1 MNVKVYVEGGGDN
14 RSLRSQCRQNFKKFF
29 CKAGLKGRMPRIV
42 ASGGRVK
49 AFEDFRNALKKA
61 GAKDFIV
68 LLVDSEDSVGVEAG
82 SWAHLKRRDNWDKP
96 AAATDDNAHLM
107 AQCMESWF
115 LADKDKLAAF
125 FGDGFNRGALPAR
138 PEVENISKK
147 DVLASLKAA
156 SRHCGKKGKYDKGQH
171 SFKILARLDPEKV
184 TAASPHARRLVETLL
199 AKMKA

>member
-1 MNVKVYVEGGGDN
+1 MKVKVYVEGGGDN
-14 RSLRSQCRQNFKKFF
+14 RSFRAKCREGFTNFF

-49 AFEDFRNALKKA
+49 AFKDFRNALKNA
-61 GAKDFIV
+61 GAEEFIF
-68 LLVDSEDSVGVEAG
+68 LLVDSEEGVGVKAEA
-82 SWAHLKRRDNWDKP
+82 WEHLKRRDNWDKP

-125 FGDGFNRGALPAR
+125 FGDGFNRGALPTRLA
-138 PEVENISKK
+138 VEDIPKQ
-147 DVLASLKAA
+147 DVLNGLKAA
-156 SRHCGKKGKYDKGQH
+156 TRNCGKKGEYHKGRH
-171 SFKILARLDPEKV
+171 SFKVLSCLDPEKV
-184 TAASPHARRLVETLL
+184 TAASPHARRLVEILL

>member
-1 MNVKVYVEGGGDN
+1 MKGKVYVEGGGDN
-14 RSLRSQCRQNFKKFF
+14 RFLRAQCRQNFKKFF

-49 AFEDFRNALKKA
+49 AFEDFRNALKNA
-61 GAKDFIV
+61 GTESLII
-68 LLVDSEDSVGVEAG
+68 LLVDSEDGVEAG
-82 SWAHLKRRDNWDKP
+82 PWAHLKRRDNWHKP

-138 PEVENISKK
+138 LAVEEIPKE
-147 DVLASLKAA
+147 DVLNGLKAA
-156 SRHCGKKGKYDKGQH
+156 TRNCGKQGEYHKGRH
-171 SFKILARLDPEKV
+171 SFKILSCLDPEKV
-184 TAASPHARRLVETLL
+184 TAASPHARRLVKTLL
-199 AKMKA
+199 SKMKA

>member
-1 MNVKVYVEGGGDN
+1 MKVKVYVEGGGDN
-14 RSLRSQCRQNFKKFF
+14 RFLRAQCRQNFKKFF

-61 GAKDFIV
+61 GAEEFIF
-68 LLVDSEDSVGVEAG
+68 LLVDSEEGVRVKAEA
-82 SWAHLKRRDNWDKP
+82 WEHLKRRDNWDKP
-96 AAATDDNAHLM
+96 EAATDDNAHLM

-125 FGDGFNRGALPAR
+125 FGDGFNRSALPAR
-138 PEVENISKK
+138 LAVEDIPKQ
-147 DVLASLKAA
+147 DVLNGLKAA
-156 SRHCGKKGKYDKGQH
+156 TRNCGKRGEYHKGRH
-171 SFKILARLDPEKV
+171 SFRILSCLDPEKV
-184 TAASPHARRLVETLL
+184 TAASPHARRLIETLL

>member
-1 MNVKVYVEGGGDN
+1 MKVKVYLEGGGDN
-14 RSLRSQCRQNFKKFF
+14 RFLRAQCRQNFKTFF

-61 GAKDFIV
+61 GAEDFTV
-68 LLVDSEDSVGVEAG
+68 LLVDSEDSVGVEEG
-82 SWAHLKRRDNWDKP
+82 SWVHLKRRDNWDKP

-115 LADKDKLAAF
+115 LADQDKLAAF

-138 PEVENISKK
+138 LAVEDIPKQ
-147 DVLASLKAA
+147 DVLNGLKAA
-156 SRHCGKKGKYDKGQH
+156 TRNRGRKGEYHKGRHA
-171 SFKILARLDPEKV
+171 FRILSCLDPEKV

-199 AKMKA
+199 AKMKT